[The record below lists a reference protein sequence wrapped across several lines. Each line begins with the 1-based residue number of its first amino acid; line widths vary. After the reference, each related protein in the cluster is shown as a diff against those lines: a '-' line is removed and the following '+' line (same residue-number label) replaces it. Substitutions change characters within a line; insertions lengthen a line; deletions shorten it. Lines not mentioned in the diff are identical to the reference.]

1 MLQSLEDQELKE
13 NVEVMKNLQELIL
26 ELKVNEP
33 AFIGMK
39 QTAFAAAAVD
49 VMGKMSIY
57 ESDKRSVKALLL
69 LAAILVL
76 VFFLSLK
83 NAS

>member
-1 MLQSLEDQELKE
+1 MQSLEDQELKE

-33 AFIGMK
+33 AFIRMK

-49 VMGKMSIY
+49 VIGKMSIY
-57 ESDKRSVKALLL
+57 EFDKRSVKALLL

-76 VFFLSLK
+76 VSKTLK